1 MYNKIEELNKEYEIK
16 RNLAL
21 KYGKKYKIQ
30 FNKKSIVK
38 NILNIFN
45 SR

>member
-1 MYNKIEELNKEYEIK
+1 MRKKK
-16 RNLAL
+16 LAL
-21 KYGKKYKIQ
+21 GYGKKYKIQ
-30 FNKKSIVK
+30 FNKINITN